1 MEPII
6 AKSSINA
13 HIINTKLYEVYKI
26 KPILSVF
33 EGNSFSWIQE
43 TIVGKLFWDSGTPI
57 LSYASISNCR
67 AVQI

>member
-6 AKSSINA
+6 AKSNINA

-33 EGNSFSWIQE
+33 EGNSISWIQE
-43 TIVGKLFWDSGTPI
+43 TIVGKLFWYSDTPI
-57 LSYASISNCR
+57 LA
-67 AVQI
+67 